1 MSINSNFPRVGIIG
15 GAGPMAGA
23 LLFQKIIQNCQ
34 KLYSCQA
41 DADFPSITLLSYPFA
56 QMLQNPDR
64 TQKTLLKEQLNEC
77 LFNFVRND
85 IEIAA
90 IACNTLHEFLDP
102 STTKPPTFLH
112 MIEEIAW
119 MLQQSQIKHTLVL
132 CSTTAAECQLH
143 KKYFDCQYPSQTFQ
157 VQIQGCIDQIL
168 VGKQSREEAQVLAY
182 QLNTYLAELE
192 ETTIGLVLG
201 CTEFSVFNE
210 QFPLLSNG
218 LDARFCVVDPNQIM
232 AEKIC
237 RLVFKNK

>member
-1 MSINSNFPRVGIIG
+1 MLMQSNFPRVGIIG

-23 LLFQKIIQNCQ
+23 LLFQKIIQICQ
-34 KLYSCQA
+34 KRYSCQA
-41 DADFPSITLLSYPFA
+41 DADFPSIMLLSYPFA

-77 LFNFVRND
+77 LFNFLRND
-85 IEIAA
+85 IEVAA

-102 STTKPPTFLH
+102 SITKPRSFLH
-112 MIEEIAW
+112 MIEETAW
-119 MLQQSQIKHTLVL
+119 MLKQNQIENTLVL

-143 KKYFDCQYPSQTFQ
+143 KKYFDCQYPSQAFQTQ
-157 VQIQGCIDQIL
+157 VQSCIDQIL
-168 VGKQSREEAQVLAY
+168 AGKQSKEDAQALVN
-182 QLNTYLAELE
+182 QLNAYLAEQGDAK
-192 ETTIGLVLG
+192 IGLVLG

-210 QFPLLSNG
+210 QFPLLLNG
-218 LDARFCVVDPNQIM
+218 LDTRFCVVDPNQIV